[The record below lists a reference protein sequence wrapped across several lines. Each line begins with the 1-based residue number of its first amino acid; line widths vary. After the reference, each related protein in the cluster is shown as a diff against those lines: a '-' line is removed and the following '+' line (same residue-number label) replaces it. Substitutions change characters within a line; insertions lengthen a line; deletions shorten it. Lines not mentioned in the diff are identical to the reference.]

1 MVLPSFPLEHF
12 YYGQT
17 VVAGKPTGDAQLLA
31 ASAGISPDYVA
42 SVVEM
47 VRLQPLPVGEHA
59 SWALV
64 RGNRKIPYIVA
75 QAQAGAAG
83 QTTYHFVNMP
93 AEVLRGLGGNVR
105 ALAALVENEMPVF
118 SQNGYRLKPID
129 IDQPGPE
136 TVDQQIEDILD
147 LMTITQNRLDL
158 VENLLGAVVQNVP
171 VVVIGAPLDMAQRVG
186 FIQGLLAMLPPS
198 VRFAVTFATQTSPGH
213 DADVQLRFR
222 SEGEIPAN
230 SCVYQWGAGRVAGQT
245 VEDGYSR
252 FMVSQLRLDASL
264 VSERTRA
271 LTAATGWR
279 MRQGDKLAD
288 ALAYGSYRLKVDNA
302 LINNL
307 PVDKVDV
314 AKVLESDPTLSDA
327 LRRAYALHLVK
338 FSLAMDAIADA
349 DPIVKL
355 MTEHPELESLVLEE
369 VMKAPPV
376 PAFQL
381 MTRWLQSPT
390 PPRNRQSWEDHTA
403 RLAQARV
410 GHLVRERDIDGLNA
424 FLTTLSY
431 SGKENER
438 IATNVIDMVMPL
450 AVQNAEIAE
459 NVLLFAC
466 VYLPLP
472 LLRRVFAVKSFT
484 NQLSPQIKQVMAL
497 LSGNAGHVVPP
508 QGILFDVAQQ
518 YGDEMGTIVLA
529 RLCEMAQ
536 AANRGDLL
544 DEQVMRGIAR
554 LAMSERGGL
563 HADRIRA
570 LAARNTNEELQV
582 LGHDGAFQ
590 QLRVR
595 LALGDYTEVASM
607 LVQQSIVLY
616 PGDHQIKYIRMIE
629 RLFHETAV
637 PPAKLARAAAELQVN
652 GIKGAPLV
660 MALIGMVHGREPNG
674 ELDKVALRAEEM
686 LIGEKILLDVIPPDA
701 IIHLLEYQARGA
713 NLPNAMRLA
722 EIVTLAADRQ
732 HANAIELSGKMF
744 QVMDRDDR
752 TRAAGLDILR
762 AFVRSAED
770 REARQTIV
778 YYGRELGVSVRNA
791 LQATY
796 FVARLMPDIVEF
808 ARNVQIA
815 ALFLHDLSLPYS
827 ERTTPEIGTLNEKL
841 GGMTGTFSIPE
852 RREFPRLVMQLA
864 REIVQLNQIHL
875 PQRARDPEALMKGR
889 LNPATTLDLMRVIA
903 GIFTSGRGNP
913 LRFNMVGGF
922 PIGTRSRKV
931 LRSEVET
938 TSALLKRAIDALPTA
953 KPAPISATEVRLEI
967 ESQLRL
973 LDPETRNGV
982 TRILTN
988 DLHRLVELVELI
1000 ANGGD
1005 IKVLDDSSGLAQRI
1019 DRVKHKPRSTL
1030 EFLRFLGTYIAL
1042 RG

>member
-314 AKVLESDPTLSDA
+314 AGQTVEDGYSRFMVSQLRLDASLVSERTRALTAATGWRMRQGDKLADALAYGSYRLKVDNALINNLPVDKVDVAKVLESDPTLSDA

-381 MTRWLQSPT
+381 MTR
-390 PPRNRQSWEDHTA
+390 
-403 RLAQARV
+403 
-410 GHLVRERDIDGLNA
+410 
-424 FLTTLSY
+424 
-431 SGKENER
+431 
-438 IATNVIDMVMPL
+438 
-450 AVQNAEIAE
+450 
-459 NVLLFAC
+459 
-466 VYLPLP
+466 
-472 LLRRVFAVKSFT
+472 
-484 NQLSPQIKQVMAL
+484 
-497 LSGNAGHVVPP
+497 
-508 QGILFDVAQQ
+508 
-518 YGDEMGTIVLA
+518 
-529 RLCEMAQ
+529 
-536 AANRGDLL
+536 
-544 DEQVMRGIAR
+544 
-554 LAMSERGGL
+554 
-563 HADRIRA
+563 
-570 LAARNTNEELQV
+570 
-582 LGHDGAFQ
+582 
-590 QLRVR
+590 
-595 LALGDYTEVASM
+595 
-607 LVQQSIVLY
+607 
-616 PGDHQIKYIRMIE
+616 
-629 RLFHETAV
+629 
-637 PPAKLARAAAELQVN
+637 
-652 GIKGAPLV
+652 
-660 MALIGMVHGREPNG
+660 
-674 ELDKVALRAEEM
+674 
-686 LIGEKILLDVIPPDA
+686 
-701 IIHLLEYQARGA
+701 
-713 NLPNAMRLA
+713 
-722 EIVTLAADRQ
+722 
-732 HANAIELSGKMF
+732 
-744 QVMDRDDR
+744 
-752 TRAAGLDILR
+752 
-762 AFVRSAED
+762 
-770 REARQTIV
+770 
-778 YYGRELGVSVRNA
+778 
-791 LQATY
+791 
-796 FVARLMPDIVEF
+796 
-808 ARNVQIA
+808 
-815 ALFLHDLSLPYS
+815 
-827 ERTTPEIGTLNEKL
+827 
-841 GGMTGTFSIPE
+841 
-852 RREFPRLVMQLA
+852 
-864 REIVQLNQIHL
+864 
-875 PQRARDPEALMKGR
+875 
-889 LNPATTLDLMRVIA
+889 
-903 GIFTSGRGNP
+903 
-913 LRFNMVGGF
+913 
-922 PIGTRSRKV
+922 
-931 LRSEVET
+931 
-938 TSALLKRAIDALPTA
+938 
-953 KPAPISATEVRLEI
+953 
-967 ESQLRL
+967 
-973 LDPETRNGV
+973 
-982 TRILTN
+982 
-988 DLHRLVELVELI
+988 
-1000 ANGGD
+1000 
-1005 IKVLDDSSGLAQRI
+1005 
-1019 DRVKHKPRSTL
+1019 
-1030 EFLRFLGTYIAL
+1030 
-1042 RG
+1042 